1 MVLRAYIL
9 IQAKQGQPVALARDL
24 AGIGGVIS
32 VAAVNGPYD
41 LIVLAEAA
49 DADDLG
55 QEILS
60 KIRARNGIT
69 RTLTCPVMRAPSARQ
84 DERMPCRLDR
94 SQPSKT
100 RPPDGGS

>member
-9 IQAKQGQPVALARDL
+9 IQAKPGRPVALARDL
-24 AGIGGVIS
+24 ADIGGVIS
-32 VAAVNGPYD
+32 VATVNGPYD

-55 QEILS
+55 QAILS
-60 KIRARNGIT
+60 KIHARNGIT
-69 RTLTCPVMRAPSARQ
+69 RTLTCPVMRTPSVRQ
-84 DERMPCRLDR
+84 DEGMPCRLDR
-94 SQPSKT
+94 SQPSPT